1 MYGAQRNTLVV
12 SLPRDAFDQ
21 LAKILHAARLHAEY
35 EPTAESALEAIGF
48 LPFDAIVVA
57 FPLPDMPMDRF
68 LDAVRREGA
77 TCRKAGVVLVAER
90 DAVETAEYFLGRG
103 ANRVLT
109 PDVLADELAHVL
121 SRLCE
126 VPPRVAVRGRLHLE
140 VGFSPR
146 AGHVICHS
154 ENISTTGM
162 LIRSDRSY
170 PIGTQLNF
178 ELTMPG
184 DSTPI
189 RGLAVVVRRTLEERE
204 PVSGFAVQFLSFND
218 EDKARFHALLN
229 RLLAVGGSAENEV
242 RIAPQM

>member
-12 SLPRDAFDQ
+12 SLPRESFDR
-21 LAKILHAARLHAEY
+21 LAKILHAAKFHAEY
-35 EPTAESALEAIGF
+35 EPTATSALEAIGF
-48 LPFDAIVVA
+48 LPFDAIVAA
-57 FPLPDMPMDRF
+57 FPLPDMPVERF

-77 TCRKAGVVLVAER
+77 TCRKAGVVLVAGK
-90 DAVETAEYFLGRG
+90 DAVREAEHFMGRG
-103 ANRVLT
+103 ANRVLS
-109 PDVLADELAHVL
+109 PDVLEEQLTHVL

-154 ENISTTGM
+154 ENVSTTGM
-162 LIRSDRSY
+162 LIKSDRSY

-184 DSTPI
+184 DSTPV

-204 PVSGFAVQFLSFND
+204 SVSGFAVQFLSFND
-218 EDKARFHALLN
+218 EDKVRFHALLN
-229 RLLAVGGSAENEV
+229 RLLETSGSAENEV
-242 RIAPQM
+242 RIAPLM

>member
-12 SLPRDAFDQ
+12 SLSRDRFDR
-21 LAKILHAARLHAEY
+21 LAKILHAAKFHAEY
-35 EPTAESALEAIGF
+35 EPTGASALEAIGF
-48 LPFDAIVVA
+48 LPFDAIVAA
-57 FPLPDMPMDRF
+57 FPLPDMPVDLF

-77 TCRKAGVVLVAER
+77 TCRKAGFVLVAER
-90 DAVETAEYFLGRG
+90 DALEEAEHFVGRG

-109 PDVLADELAHVL
+109 PDLLADQLTHVL

-140 VGFSPR
+140 VGLSPR
-146 AGHVICHS
+146 AGHLVCHS

-162 LIRSDRSY
+162 LIRSDRSH

-178 ELTMPG
+178 ELSMPG
-184 DSTPI
+184 DSTPV

-204 PVSGFAVQFLSFND
+204 PVTGFAVQFLSFNE
-218 EDKARFHALLN
+218 EDKARFHTLLN
-229 RLLAVGGSAENEV
+229 RLLAVGGSAESEV
-242 RIAPQM
+242 RVAPPL